1 VSRHR
6 GPQSEATT
14 AVRALADAK
23 RRERKKSQ
31 TRELIAETARRL
43 FAERGFEHV
52 SVAEIA
58 READVSE
65 TTVFNHFRTKEDL
78 VYWRMNTFES
88 ELLAAIRQRP
98 SRESILTAFGRFVL
112 APRGLLAQT
121 DPDAVEELAGLT
133 RMITD
138 SPALLAREHEIMAR
152 YTESLAALLADE
164 TRARPGDVAPWVA
177 ANALMGVHRALID
190 FTRAQIVAG
199 RRNPALG
206 RAVRAQG
213 REALATLERGL
224 GDYGLNEIAGA
235 NDGRATVEGAPT

>member
-1 VSRHR
+1 MMMM
-6 GPQSEATT
+6 GAPE
-14 AVRALADAK
+14 LG
-23 RRERKKSQ
+23 RRERKKIQ
-31 TRELIAETARRL
+31 TRELIAETARQL
-43 FAERGFEHV
+43 FSERGFDHV

-78 VYWRMNTFES
+78 VYWRTDTFEG
-88 ELLAAIRQRP
+88 ELLAAIRQRAP
-98 SRESILTAFGRFVL
+98 RESILTAFGRFVL
-112 APRGLLAQT
+112 APRGLLGQT
-121 DPDAVEELAGLT
+121 DPDAVEQLARLT

-152 YTESLAALLADE
+152 YAESLAALLADE

-177 ANALMGVHRALID
+177 ANALMGVHRALIE

-206 RAVRAQG
+206 RAVRVQG
-213 REALATLERGL
+213 RNALATLEHGL
-224 GDYGLNEIAGA
+224 GDYGVDEIAGA
-235 NDGRATVEGAPT
+235 NEARSTVERAST